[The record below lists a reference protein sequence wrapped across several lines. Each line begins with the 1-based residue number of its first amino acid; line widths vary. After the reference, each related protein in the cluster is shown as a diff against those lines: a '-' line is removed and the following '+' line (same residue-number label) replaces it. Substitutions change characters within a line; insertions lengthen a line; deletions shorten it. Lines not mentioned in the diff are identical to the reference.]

1 MEIVS
6 YNNCAELG
14 AVEDVWERLGEQGL
28 FFVPSF
34 SELRHQ
40 LETSGYKFRLV
51 VAVDNSKITAI
62 ACFIYENGKKD
73 YRVGKRKLLHLPV
86 RVVSLFGSCVL
97 GQPSE
102 SVIREFFHHV
112 IKEGDFDLINVGHI
126 FVDSPVYNAVT
137 NLHGAISWRVARK
150 EKHWWL
156 IRLPG
161 SFYEYLASLRE
172 KTKVHLIRDCHKFER
187 KDPDFRVM
195 QLPEDID
202 IFLRDAETISRLT
215 YQWNLTFG
223 ICNDESTRQHLGRLA
238 KNGTL
243 RCYITYLQGRPCAFG
258 WGELSH
264 RKFYFR
270 QTGFDPQYRKLSPG
284 TALIMRMI
292 QDLIEN
298 TDCDVFDLQWGG
310 KDGYK
315 SRFGTVSLRTA
326 AIQVAQIYKPYALL
340 ICALDQTLNLAKNS
354 VGLVVERGPLKT
366 RLRSVLRRYGV
377 GTF

>member
-137 NLHGAISWRVARK
+137 NLHA
-150 EKHWWL
+150 
-156 IRLPG
+156 
-161 SFYEYLASLRE
+161 
-172 KTKVHLIRDCHKFER
+172 
-187 KDPDFRVM
+187 
-195 QLPEDID
+195 
-202 IFLRDAETISRLT
+202 
-215 YQWNLTFG
+215 N
-223 ICNDESTRQHLGRLA
+223 
-238 KNGTL
+238 
-243 RCYITYLQGRPCAFG
+243 
-258 WGELSH
+258 
-264 RKFYFR
+264 
-270 QTGFDPQYRKLSPG
+270 
-284 TALIMRMI
+284 
-292 QDLIEN
+292 
-298 TDCDVFDLQWGG
+298 
-310 KDGYK
+310 
-315 SRFGTVSLRTA
+315 
-326 AIQVAQIYKPYALL
+326 
-340 ICALDQTLNLAKNS
+340 
-354 VGLVVERGPLKT
+354 
-366 RLRSVLRRYGV
+366 
-377 GTF
+377 